1 MNPEMLRKSHPL
13 VNKCKYNNNNNN
25 NNTIRLFEVRFR

>member
-13 VNKCKYNNNNNN
+13 VNKCKYNNNN
-25 NNTIRLFEVRFR
+25 TIRLFEVRFR

>member
-13 VNKCKYNNNNNN
+13 VNKCKYNNN
-25 NNTIRLFEVRFR
+25 TIRLFEVRFR

>member
-25 NNTIRLFEVRFR
+25 NTIRLFEVRFR